1 MLTPLAFG
9 RRRRDVDMEYRG
21 SADISG
27 GSVSQAGGSSRGSTG
42 GRLAVGGGGTIIIV
56 ILAMIFGFDPTSIL
70 GGGTGSGETQAVN
83 PVTACTRG
91 SDIEANRECRWNA
104 YMASIGQYWSG
115 AMSTGFEATRMVTF
129 SGQVTTGC
137 GTATSSVGPF
147 YCPVDKV
154 IYIDTAYTGTL
165 LAQLGAKGGD
175 AAEAYIVAHE
185 YGHHIQNRLGTLAK
199 AQSSSQTGAASASVR
214 LELQA
219 DCYAGVWFR
228 HSTDDPN
235 GVIKS
240 VTQDDLNRII
250 DAAISVGDDAI
261 QKAQTG
267 SVNQESW
274 THGSSAQRKN
284 WTSIGFKTGE
294 PTKCDTF
301 SATSLG

>member
-1 MLTPLAFG
+1 
-9 RRRRDVDMEYRG
+9 MEYRD

-27 GSVSQAGGSSRGSTG
+27 ASVNQAGGPGRGSTG
-42 GRLAVGGGGTIIIV
+42 ARVGLGLGGTIIV
-56 ILAMIFGFDPTSIL
+56 LILSVVFGFDPGNIL
-70 GGGTGSGETQAVN
+70 GGSTGSGEVPAAN
-83 PVTACTRG
+83 PVTACTRA
-91 SDIEANRECRWNA
+91 SDIQKNRECRWNA

-115 AMSTGFEATRMVTF
+115 KFSKGFSAPSMTIF
-129 SGQVTTGC
+129 SGQTNTGC
-137 GTATSSVGPF
+137 GAASSSVGPF
-147 YCPVDKV
+147 YCPVDQI
-154 IYIDTAYTGTL
+154 IYIDTAYTATL

-185 YGHHIQNRLGTLAK
+185 YGHHIQNLLGTMAK
-199 AQSSSQTGAASASVR
+199 AQSSTQTGAGSASVR

-235 GVIKS
+235 GAIKS

-284 WTSIGFKTGE
+284 WTSIGFKTGD
-294 PTKCDTF
+294 PTTCDTF

>member
-1 MLTPLAFG
+1 
-9 RRRRDVDMEYRG
+9 MEYRD

-27 GSVSQAGGSSRGSTG
+27 ASVSQAGGTSRGSTG
-42 GRLAVGGGGTIIIV
+42 GRLAVGGGGAV
-56 ILAMIFGFDPTSIL
+56 LVLILSLIFGFDPSAIL
-70 GGGTGSGETQAVN
+70 GGSNGSTDTQAAAN
-83 PVTACTRG
+83 PVTVCTRG
-91 SDIEANRECRWNA
+91 SDIQTNRECRWNA

-115 AMSTGFEATRMVTF
+115 AVGKGFTATKMVTF
-129 SGQVTTGC
+129 SGQVATKC
-137 GTATSSVGPF
+137 GAATSSVGPF
-147 YCPVDKV
+147 YCPADQI
-154 IYIDTAYTGTL
+154 IYIDTAYTATL

-185 YGHHIQNRLGTLAK
+185 YGHHIQNLTGVMAK
-199 AQSSSQTGAASASVR
+199 AQSSTQTGAGSASVR

-219 DCYAGVWFR
+219 DCYAGVWFK

-240 VTQDDLNRII
+240 VVQDDLNRII
-250 DAAISVGDDAI
+250 DAAIAVGDDAI

-284 WTSIGFKTGE
+284 WVSIGFKTGD
-294 PTKCDTF
+294 PNKCDTF
-301 SATSLG
+301 SATNLG